1 MSKHIDTIVLAHS
14 VTFIASASS
23 KGGINCVHCFAW
35 NCYWPLTHTFFARK
49 FWVGVGA
56 LKVLAANKRENICP
70 KFGQVYFREG
80 EFRSE

>member
-1 MSKHIDTIVLAHS
+1 MCTVLNGIVFYMELD
-14 VTFIASASS
+14 
-23 KGGINCVHCFAW
+23 
-35 NCYWPLTHTFFARK
+35 WPLTHTFFARK

-80 EFRSE
+80 EFRSN